1 MKEIMAVIRMNM
13 MNRTK
18 DALTKAGIS
27 AFFASEAQGRG
38 KGLINSALLKG
49 AQKGY
54 EEAAELLGEKGRLY
68 PKRVVSVVV
77 PDKDVKTVVDT
88 IMKSNKT
95 GKPGDGKIFVLPVA
109 DSVRVRTGER
119 GDKSIDN

>member
-13 MNRTK
+13 MNKTK
-18 DALTKAGIS
+18 EALTKAGLS
-27 AFFASEAQGRG
+27 SFFAREAQGRG
-38 KGLINSALLKG
+38 KGMVNLAILKG

-77 PDKDVKTVVDT
+77 PDNQVQKVVKT
-88 IMKSNKT
+88 IMEINRS
-95 GKPGDGKIFVLPVA
+95 GKPGDGKIFVLPVF

-119 GDKSIDN
+119 GNKSID

>member
-13 MNRTK
+13 MNKTK
-18 DALTKAGIS
+18 EALTKAGLS
-27 AFFASEAQGRG
+27 SFFAREAQGRG
-38 KGLINSALLKG
+38 KGMVNLAILKG

-54 EEAAELLGEKGRLY
+54 EEAAELLGEKGRPY

-77 PDKDVKTVVDT
+77 PDNQVQKVVKT
-88 IMKSNKT
+88 IMEINRS
-95 GKPGDGKIFVLPVA
+95 GKPGDGKIFVLPVF

-119 GDKSIDN
+119 GNKSID